1 MEKLKFFILT
11 ALVFTFISGCQ
22 KDKMTPNINTPKSE
36 NTQPNKEAP
45 LLSEQD
51 ELKKDIKKEQTGYTT
66 TGSTSD
72 KPIDVSK
79 RLVVKTGTLS
89 LEVENFDDA
98 EKRVNEIAKNQ
109 NGFIANSNSMVNSS
123 GKKSGTIVIKVP
135 VDKYDN
141 LINDISAVGK
151 VANKNISS
159 SDVTEEYIDLE
170 SRAKTQKELEQRLLK
185 LLSEKTARLTDV
197 VEVEEKLA
205 SVRQKIESIEGK
217 MKYLMSQSS
226 YSTLSVSIFEP
237 SLLQTTSGGGFFY
250 EIGQGIKKGLNG
262 LTEIL
267 SGLIAVV
274 IALLPVIGFV
284 SVIVW
289 IILKFVRRKAA
300 LKV

>member
-1 MEKLKFFILT
+1 MEKIKFLILT

-22 KDKMTPNINTPKSE
+22 KDKMTPNVNTPKSE
-36 NTQPNKEAP
+36 NTQPGKDAP

-72 KPIDVSK
+72 KTIDVSK

-98 EKRVNEIAKNQ
+98 EKRVNEIAKSQ
-109 NGFIANSNSMVNSS
+109 NGFIANSNSSVNSS

-141 LINDISAVGK
+141 LINDVSAVGK

-170 SRAKTQKELEQRLLK
+170 SRVKTQKELEQRLLK
-185 LLSEKTARLTDV
+185 LLAEKTARLTDV
-197 VEVEEKLA
+197 VEVEIKLA
-205 SVRQKIESIEGK
+205 SVRQNIESIEGK

-274 IALLPVIGFV
+274 IALLPVIAFV
-284 SVIVW
+284 SVVVW